1 MMIFMKLFVLQVSA
15 VLVESLRVG
24 MTGQTAPLEA
34 LQGRSSVV
42 PEGQQGDQSR
52 GVQMTSFD
60 GSDSEQHTQHD
71 PSEFVAGAPAAVAES
86 SSDASVV
93 TATQPST
100 SSDLARKAQ
109 AYYKAAAVTLLEE
122 AVKILLDRV
131 IYYHRMKKVK
141 TELDA
146 EIAKVQGRVDHLET
160 MKREATEKV
169 ATCTAKWQTLING

>member
-24 MTGQTAPLEA
+24 MTGQTAPLDA

-71 PSEFVAGAPAAVAES
+71 PSEFVAGEPAAVAEATASHPS
-86 SSDASVV
+86 SA
-93 TATQPST
+93 
-100 SSDLARKAQ
+100 
-109 AYYKAAAVTLLEE
+109 
-122 AVKILLDRV
+122 
-131 IYYHRMKKVK
+131 
-141 TELDA
+141 
-146 EIAKVQGRVDHLET
+146 
-160 MKREATEKV
+160 
-169 ATCTAKWQTLING
+169 